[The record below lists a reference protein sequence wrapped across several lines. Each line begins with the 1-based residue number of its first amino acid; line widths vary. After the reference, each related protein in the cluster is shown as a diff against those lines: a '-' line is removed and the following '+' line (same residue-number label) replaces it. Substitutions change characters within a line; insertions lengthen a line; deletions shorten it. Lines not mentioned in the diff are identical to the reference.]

1 MALRRLGDSKMG
13 RKSLMGIIFPTELAE
28 FSSFE
33 KENILETT
41 AYKPLTFRY
50 KSASGKY
57 KLDYRKNTSLFIA
70 STSVGMLMF
79 NYGTRHW
86 DPA

>member
-50 KSASGKY
+50 KSKKEY
-57 KLDYRKNTSLFIA
+57 KPIHSKHIRGD
-70 STSVGMLMF
+70 V
-79 NYGTRHW
+79 
-86 DPA
+86 DV